1 MSKDPV
7 KKAKADKKKKS
18 KKRKIDGLNPPMDA
32 GQPAE
37 DTITGSDLPYRP
49 CVGIALFN
57 DRGDVWIGN
66 RIGFEGAWQL
76 PQGGID
82 GDETPEQ
89 AALRELK
96 EEIGTDKADIIAETP
111 DWLTYDLP
119 DHLIGKA
126 FGGKYRGQ
134 KQKWFAMRYRGEDDE
149 FVIHGKHPEF
159 DAWRW
164 NDFLSLP
171 DLIIPFKRPV
181 YQQLVEIFKTVPD
194 QIKQSKDQA

>member
-1 MSKDPV
+1 MT
-7 KKAKADKKKKS
+7 KKSNGKS
-18 KKRKIDGLNPPMDA
+18 KKTARSTDEQTDNKADNEARDVGQNGLTAD
-32 GQPAE
+32 
-37 DTITGSDLPYRP
+37 DLPYRP

-57 DRGDVWIGN
+57 DDGQVWIGN

-82 GDETPEQ
+82 EGETAEQ
-89 AALRELK
+89 AAFRELS
-96 EEIGTDKADIIAETP
+96 EEIGTSKAEIVAQTP

-134 KQKWFAMRYRGEDDE
+134 KQKWFAMH
-149 FVIHGKHPEF
+149 FTGKEKHIKIDVPHPEF

-164 NDFLSLP
+164 TDFCTLP
-171 DLIIPFKRPV
+171 DLIVPFKRPV
-181 YQQLVEIFKTVPD
+181 YLQLVEIFRDVP
-194 QIKQSKDQA
+194 QRIRSLGTI

>member
-1 MSKDPV
+1 MA
-7 KKAKADKKKKS
+7 KKSGSKS
-18 KKRKIDGLNPPMDA
+18 KKAAKPDKDQPIGSTGGAGLT
-32 GQPAE
+32 AE
-37 DTITGSDLPYRP
+37 DLPYRP

-57 DRGDVWIGN
+57 DDGQVWIGN

-82 GDETPEQ
+82 DGETAEQ
-89 AALRELK
+89 AARRELS
-96 EEIGTDKADIIAETP
+96 EEIGTDKAEIIAETP

-134 KQKWFAMRYRGEDDE
+134 KQKWFAMR
-149 FVIHGKHPEF
+149 FTGKEKHIKIDVPHPEF

-164 NDFLSLP
+164 TDFGTLP
-171 DLIIPFKRPV
+171 DLIVPFKRPV
-181 YQQLVEIFKTVPD
+181 YLQLVEIFRDVP
-194 QIKQSKDQA
+194 QRIRNSGTA